1 MDNPTR
7 TISTT
12 AKITS
17 RLWNT
22 FRMDLML
29 RTIMDRRLP
38 KIPGRPIWKTIQEK
52 FAKFLFRLIWFFF
65 LVVDLHTHLPG
76 LRRRPQSKSC
86 WPQWRIQRCWIDS
99 NIQCPSPFF
108 ALPSKMKIEVEK
120 ALQIYLMEGNLLRY
134 VEAANERRAFCIRR
148 ATQYLSS
155 FSCLCRHSVFYGSS
169 RRNFTAH

>member
-38 KIPGRPIWKTIQEK
+38 KIPGRPIWKCKIRK
-52 FAKFLFRLIWFFF
+52 IPISPYWNFF

-108 ALPSKMKIEVEK
+108 ALPSEMKIEVEK